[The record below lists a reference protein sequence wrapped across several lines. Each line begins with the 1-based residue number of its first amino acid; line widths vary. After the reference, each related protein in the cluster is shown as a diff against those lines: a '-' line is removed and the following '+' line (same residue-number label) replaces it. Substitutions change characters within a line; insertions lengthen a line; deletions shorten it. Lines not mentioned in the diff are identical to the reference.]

1 MKKRSVNNLDRPR
14 ARDRLTHV
22 SAAAVTFIVWQLP
35 YPAVPAGRA
44 LMSLQQLR
52 LGRHVTALRCQQRIP
67 RLHNENPCGDSQRWN
82 EINVFGVFSL
92 SRFPGIFYCT
102 NKHIYMPRTNV
113 SYSFRQKSEY
123 GSGFRLFSYA
133 A

>member
-35 YPAVPAGRA
+35 DQAVPAGRA

-52 LGRHVTALRCQQRIP
+52 L
-67 RLHNENPCGDSQRWN
+67 
-82 EINVFGVFSL
+82 
-92 SRFPGIFYCT
+92 
-102 NKHIYMPRTNV
+102 
-113 SYSFRQKSEY
+113 
-123 GSGFRLFSYA
+123 
-133 A
+133 